1 MLNPIHLP
9 EIHLLEGTNNEGKFA
24 IEPLYPG
31 YGMTLGNSLR
41 RVLLSSLPGAAI
53 SAVKI
58 DGVAHE
64 FSTIPG
70 VREDVVELILNLKLI
85 RLRIEG
91 EEDTVTLLLSKSGE
105 GEVKAGDI
113 KTPSNVEILNPDLVL
128 AHLSGAKTKLSLE
141 LRAERGRGYIPVE
154 KRDSDK
160 LEVGMIAVDALY
172 TPVNKVRY
180 NVENT
185 RVGQMTDLDRLV
197 IELGT
202 DGTISPEDAIRQAS
216 QILMDHLQV
225 LTGEGSVTPKAEAK
239 RGRKQETAESI
250 LIEELNLS
258 PRTTNALLNNDLR
271 TVEDIVRL
279 TDSEL
284 KSLKGFGNKAYEEVR
299 DKLDELGLKMIEE
312 EVEA

>member
-1 MLNPIHLP
+1 MESIQLP
-9 EIHLLEGTNNEGKFA
+9 EIHLLEEGKYQSTFA
-24 IEPLYPG
+24 VEPLYPG

-41 RVLLSSLPGAAI
+41 RVLLSSLPGSAI

-85 RLRIEG
+85 RLRLFSDEP
-91 EEDTVTLLLSKSGE
+91 VTLLLSKTGE
-105 GEVKAGDI
+105 GVITAGDI
-113 KTPSNVEILNPDLVL
+113 KATSDVEILNPELEL
-128 AHLSGAKTKLSLE
+128 AHLTGAKTKLSLE
-141 LRAERGRGYIPVE
+141 LRAEKGRGYVPVE
-154 KRDSDK
+154 KRETEK

-172 TPVNKVRY
+172 TPVTKVRY
-180 NVENT
+180 TVENT

-197 IELGT
+197 IDIGT
-202 DGTISPEDAIRQAS
+202 DGSVSPEEALREAS
-216 QILMDHLQV
+216 KVLIDHFQV
-225 LTGEGSVTPKAEAK
+225 LTGEGGVLPKAEK
-239 RGRKQETAESI
+239 VRGRKSEDAGAI

-279 TDSEL
+279 TDAEL
-284 KSLKGFGNKAYEEVR
+284 RSLKGFGNKAYEEVR
-299 DKLDELGLKMIEE
+299 AKISELGLSLIEE